1 MKETNKI
8 LGIYLLFILIFV
20 IYSCT
25 KIEMEEPTPINLGVQ
40 STSTSIKSITQSG
53 NIVTAEFATTVGAKY
68 SVLIV
73 PFGKDE
79 PVKKEGFT
87 ATEEVTKKVFD
98 LKQLAKQ
105 DYDLIF
111 IDING
116 KEVKH
121 PIIIK

>member
-1 MKETNKI
+1 MKETYKI
-8 LGIYLLFILIFV
+8 LGVYLLFILIFV

-25 KIEMEEPTPINLGVQ
+25 KIELEEPQPINLGVQ

-73 PFGKDE
+73 PFGKED

-87 ATEEVTKKVFD
+87 ATEEITKKVFD

>member
-25 KIEMEEPTPINLGVQ
+25 KIELEDPTPINLGVQ
-40 STSTSIKSITQSG
+40 STSTSIKSITQTG
-53 NIVTAEFATTVGAKY
+53 NIVTAEFATTVGSKY
-68 SVLIV
+68 SVLII
-73 PFGKDE
+73 PFGKEE

>member
-25 KIEMEEPTPINLGVQ
+25 KIEMEEPTPINLGAQ

-68 SVLIV
+68 SVLII
-73 PFGKDE
+73 PFGKEE

>member
-1 MKETNKI
+1 MKETYKI
-8 LGIYLLFILIFV
+8 LGIYLFFILVFV

-25 KIEMEEPTPINLGVQ
+25 KIELEEPQPINLGVQ

-53 NIVTAEFATTVGAKY
+53 NIVTAEFETTVGAKY

-73 PFGKDE
+73 PFGKEE

-98 LKQLAKQ
+98 LKQLSKQ

>member
-1 MKETNKI
+1 MKETYKI
-8 LGIYLLFILIFV
+8 LAIYLLIIGIFV

-25 KIEMEEPTPINLGVQ
+25 KIELEDPTPINLGVQ

-53 NIVTAEFATTVGAKY
+53 NIVTAEFATTIGAKY
-68 SVLIV
+68 SVLII
-73 PFGKDE
+73 PFGKEE

>member
-8 LGIYLLFILIFV
+8 LGIYLSFILIFV
-20 IYSCT
+20 VYSCT
-25 KIEMEEPTPINLGVQ
+25 KIELEEPTPINLGVQ
-40 STSTSIKSITQSG
+40 SMSTSIKSITQSG
-53 NIVTAEFATTVGAKY
+53 NIVTAEFETTIGAKY

-73 PFGKDE
+73 PFGKEE

-87 ATEEVTKKVFD
+87 AINEVTKKVFD

>member
-8 LGIYLLFILIFV
+8 LGIYLLIILIFV

-25 KIEMEEPTPINLGVQ
+25 KIELEEPTPINLGVQ
-40 STSTSIKSITQSG
+40 STSTNIKSITQTG

-87 ATEEVTKKVFD
+87 ATEEITKKVFD